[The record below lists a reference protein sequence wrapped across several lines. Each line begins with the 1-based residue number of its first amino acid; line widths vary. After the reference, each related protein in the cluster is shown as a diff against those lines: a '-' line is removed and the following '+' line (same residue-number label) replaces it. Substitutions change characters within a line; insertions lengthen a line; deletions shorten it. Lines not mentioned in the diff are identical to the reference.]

1 MAVSNLKAELQKYG
15 KLYKEKFESQLKS
28 DDTYASGDLSRSVK
42 YKTNST
48 DSYSELSLLAD
59 SYMEQISEGRRKGV
73 VPSSTKIERWL
84 KIKGIRPDARI
95 KKGSDDYKMKK
106 LAFVIA
112 RSIASRGMIE
122 RYGFKGTNIIDFVY
136 NSLSEQMGNDLFEA
150 YKKDLEAQLKE
161 QVK

>member
-1 MAVSNLKAELQKYG
+1 MV
-15 KLYKEKFESQLKS
+15 KLYQEKFRIKLKE
-28 DDTYASGDLSRSVK
+28 DDTYASGDLSRSVS
-42 YKTNST
+42 YTPPYST

-84 KIKGIRPDARI
+84 RIKGIKPDARM

-112 RSIASRGMIE
+112 RSISLRGMIE
-122 RYGFKGTNIIDFVY
+122 RKGFKGTNIIDFVY
-136 NSLSEQMGNDLFEA
+136 NSLAEQMGNDLFEA
-150 YKKDLEAQLKE
+150 YKIDLEAQLKE

>member
-15 KLYKEKFESQLKS
+15 KLYKEKFKSQLKS
-28 DDTYASGDLSRSVK
+28 DDTYASGNLSKSVK
-42 YKTNST
+42 YETSST
-48 DSYSELSLLAD
+48 DDYSELSLLAD
-59 SYMEQISEGRRKGV
+59 SYMEQISEGRKAGRMP
-73 VPSSTKIERWL
+73 PSSEILKWA
-84 KIKGIRPDARI
+84 KIKGIKPDARM

-112 RSIASRGMIE
+112 RSIASRGMIK

-136 NSLSEQMGNDLFEA
+136 NSLAEQMGNDLFQA
-150 YKKDLEAQLKE
+150 YQLDLEAQLKE

>member
-1 MAVSNLKAELQKYG
+1 MAVNNLRSELEKYG
-15 KLYKEKFESQLKS
+15 KLYKEKFKSQLKS

-84 KIKGIRPDARI
+84 RIKGIKPDARM

-106 LAFVIA
+106 ISFCYCKVYFFK
-112 RSIASRGMIE
+112 RNDRKK
-122 RYGFKGTNIIDFVY
+122 GF
-136 NSLSEQMGNDLFEA
+136 
-150 YKKDLEAQLKE
+150 
-161 QVK
+161 

>member
-1 MAVSNLKAELQKYG
+1 MVVNNLRSELEKYG
-15 KLYKEKFESQLKS
+15 KLYQQKFKIKLSE
-28 DDTYASGDLSRSVK
+28 DNTYASGNLSKSVK
-42 YKTNST
+42 YKISST

-84 KIKGIRPDARI
+84 RIKGIKPDVRME
-95 KKGSDDYKMKK
+95 KGSDDYKIKK

-112 RSIASRGMIE
+112 RSIASRGMIK

-136 NSLSEQMGNDLFEA
+136 NSLAEQMGNDLFQA
-150 YKKDLEAQLKE
+150 YQLDLEAQLKE